1 MSKIVSKLIIITV
14 YFSLLSLYRAEAQS
28 AQQIEQFKQLPKSQ
42 QMQLAT
48 LAAPESKTCFP
59 YVVTIANQVLL
70 RIGQG
75 RFPRSGDRSIGT
87 HLLTPKPLAYR
98 YK

>member
-42 QMQLAT
+42 QMQLAKQ
-48 LAAPESKTCFP
+48 LGINISDKTDDADLNEKNL
-59 YVVTIANQVLL
+59 VEKV
-70 RIGQG
+70 
-75 RFPRSGDRSIGT
+75 
-87 HLLTPKPLAYR
+87 
-98 YK
+98 YKFL